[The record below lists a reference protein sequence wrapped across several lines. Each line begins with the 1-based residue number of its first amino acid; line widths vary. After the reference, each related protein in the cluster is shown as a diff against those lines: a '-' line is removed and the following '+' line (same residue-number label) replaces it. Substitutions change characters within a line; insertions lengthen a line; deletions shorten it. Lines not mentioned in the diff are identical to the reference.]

1 MRQVL
6 HYRILGELGQG
17 GMGQVFRARDE
28 RLGREVAL
36 KMLPADM
43 AADAD
48 FQARLLREAR
58 AASALNHPG
67 IVTLHDLETADG
79 VTFLVMEL
87 VEGERVSDLAV
98 NGVPWEK
105 AVDLVADVAD
115 ALAAAHTRGILHR
128 DIKSD
133 NVMVTPSGQPKVL
146 DFGLAKLRADL
157 TAEIAPGSDPEAGPT
172 ANMKRK
178 LMASTLP
185 PGAVVPVGGN
195 HPAKMM
201 ALAQTLRPQA
211 TPGGTAITRA
221 GQILGTPSYMAPECY
236 EGTADART
244 EVFALGVVLY
254 ELLASKRPFDR
265 DSELATMSAIL
276 LDEPEPPS
284 KAAPERGI
292 PAKVDAIVAKALA
305 KTPADRY
312 PDMTAFAAALRD
324 TLRAPVPAPAPP
336 PAPPRLPRVWPWAL
350 AGGGALAL
358 AGGFVWLVLRDD
370 GGHAPK
376 TVAPPT
382 IEVTASRRLTLED
395 GCEEYPRLHPDGTR
409 IVFDGIAGGDY
420 EIMTLDLETNTRTQL
435 TSTPGWDY
443 ASALSPDGTR
453 VAYVH
458 EDALGRTL
466 RLVPL
471 DGSTA
476 PKDLGA
482 TVGYPAW
489 THDGALLVG
498 DSAGRILR
506 RDLATGTDTEL
517 GKLPAGARLY
527 HLVEVEGA
535 GIAVLWWT
543 SSDADQ
549 TALGE
554 LDPGGRLRV
563 VEETATDY
571 EGGLAAAHHA
581 RGYYATRKGA
591 TEGNQLLFRPWGGAK
606 SIAVPGGV
614 SPGAGMD
621 VSRDGKRLVFST
633 CLEREY
639 IARIALDQ
647 PPAVVS
653 RGAWQ
658 DTNPYV
664 VDSHRLLVTSN
675 RLGQQNGWLIDLDG
689 NAPPRAVTPPGALG
703 ATPSPDGRRIV
714 YASRSGL
721 AIVDLAA
728 PGTTIGEAKVLTM
741 DPSDA
746 APVFARDSEHVL
758 FERTVR
764 GVTSVYSIA
773 VSGGAARELVV
784 GAQPAASPVDDTVVF
799 VTASDASGARRV
811 MKTTLGGAPPVPI
824 GGVELATW
832 QRPRIS
838 PDGTQLMLVRGYQ
851 QVVAVPL
858 DGSTPARILW
868 NAGTGS
874 VSAAAWTSDGS
885 GIIAAVGG
893 YEGDL
898 WLADGTFP

>member
-1 MRQVL
+1 MTPRQVL

-115 ALAAAHTRGILHR
+115 ALAAAHARGILHR

-146 DFGLAKLRADL
+146 DFGLAKLRVDL
-157 TAEIAPGSDPEAGPT
+157 AAEIAPGSDPEAGPT
-172 ANMKRK
+172 ANMRRK

-185 PGAVVPVGGN
+185 PGTVVPNNPNRMV
-195 HPAKMM
+195 
-201 ALAQTLRPQA
+201 ALAATLRPQA

-265 DSELATMSAIL
+265 ESELATMSAIL
-276 LDEPEPPS
+276 LDDPAPPS
-284 KAAPERGI
+284 KAAPDRGI
-292 PAKVDAIVAKALA
+292 PEKVDAIVAKALA
-305 KTPADRY
+305 KSPHDRY
-312 PDMTAFAAALRD
+312 ADMTAFASALRES
-324 TLRAPVPAPAPP
+324 LRAPAPP
-336 PAPPRLPRVWPWAL
+336 PAPPKLPRVWPWLA

-358 AGGFVWLVLRDD
+358 AGGFVWLVLRDSSD
-370 GGHAPK
+370 GRAAK
-376 TVAPPT
+376 LAPPT
-382 IEVTASRRLTLED
+382 IEVTASRRLTLEE
-395 GCEEYPRLHPDGTR
+395 GCEEYPHFHPDGKR
-409 IVFDGIAGGDY
+409 IVFDGIASGDY
-420 EIMTLDLETNTRTQL
+420 EIMTLDLDTNARKQL

-443 ASALSPDGTR
+443 ASALSPDGTQ

-458 EDALGRTL
+458 EDALARTL
-466 RLVPL
+466 RVLPL
-471 DGSTA
+471 DGSTP

-489 THDGALLVG
+489 THDGALLLG
-498 DSAGRILR
+498 DAAGRILR
-506 RDLATGTDTEL
+506 RDVASGRDTEL

-535 GIAVLWWT
+535 GVAVLWWT

-554 LDPGGRLRV
+554 LDLDGKLRI

-571 EGGLAAAHHA
+571 EGGLASAHHR

-591 TEGNQLLFRPWGGAK
+591 TEGNQLLFRPWGDTKA
-606 SIAVPGGV
+606 IPVPGGV
-614 SPGAGMD
+614 SPGAGID
-621 VSRDGKRLVFST
+621 VSRDGTRLVFST

-639 IARIALDQ
+639 IARISLGQ
-647 PPAVVS
+647 PPVVVS

-658 DTNPYV
+658 DTNPYI

-689 NAPPRAVTPPGALG
+689 KQAPRAVTPPGALG
-703 ATPSPDGRRIV
+703 ATPSPDGNRIV
-714 YASRSGL
+714 YASRTGL
-721 AIVDLAA
+721 AVVDLDPSGTVGAA
-728 PGTTIGEAKVLTM
+728 RVLTT

-746 APVFARDSEHVL
+746 APAFARDNEHVV

-764 GVTSVYSIA
+764 GVTSVYSIS
-773 VSGGAARELVV
+773 VSGGVARELVV
-784 GAQPAASPVDDTVVF
+784 GAQPAPSPVDDTIVF
-799 VTASDASGARRV
+799 VTAADASGARRV
-811 MKTTLGGAPPVPI
+811 MKTTLAGTPAVPI
-824 GGVELATW
+824 TGVELATW

-838 PDGTQLMLVRGYQ
+838 PDGKELMLVRGYQ
-851 QVVAVPL
+851 QVIAVAL
-858 DGSTPARILW
+858 DGNTPARVLW

-874 VSAAAWTSDGS
+874 VGAAAWTLDG
-885 GIIAAVGG
+885 GVIATVGG

>member
-1 MRQVL
+1 MTPRQVL

-36 KMLPADM
+36 KMLPADL
-43 AADAD
+43 ATDAD

-98 NGVPWEK
+98 TGVPWEK

-115 ALAAAHTRGILHR
+115 ALAAAHARGILHR

-146 DFGLAKLRADL
+146 DFGLAKLRVDL
-157 TAEIAPGSDPEAGPT
+157 LAELAPGSDPEAGPT
-172 ANMKRK
+172 ANMRRK

-185 PGAVVPVGGN
+185 PGTVVPKDP
-195 HPAKMM
+195 HRMA
-201 ALAQTLRPQA
+201 ALAATLRPQA

-254 ELLASKRPFDR
+254 ELLASRRPFDR

-284 KAAPERGI
+284 KAAPDRGI
-292 PAKVDAIVAKALA
+292 PEKIDALVGKALA
-305 KTPADRY
+305 KSPHDRY
-312 PDMTAFAAALRD
+312 PDMTAFAAALRES
-324 TLRAPVPAPAPP
+324 LRATSPAPP
-336 PAPPRLPRVWPWAL
+336 PPKLPRVWPWLA
-350 AGGGALAL
+350 AGGGAFAL
-358 AGGFVWLVLRDD
+358 AGGFVWLVLHD
-370 GGHAPK
+370 GGDSRTAEL
-376 TVAPPT
+376 APPPL
-382 IEVTASRRLTLED
+382 EVTASRRLTLDE
-395 GCEEYPRLHPDGTR
+395 GCEEYPHFHPDGKR
-409 IVFDGIAGGDY
+409 IVFDGIANDDY
-420 EIMTLDLETNTRTQL
+420 EIMTLDLDTNARKQL

-443 ASALSPDGTR
+443 ASALSPDGTQ

-458 EDALGRTL
+458 EDPAGRTL
-466 RLVPL
+466 RVIAL
-471 DGSTA
+471 DGGT
-476 PKDLGA
+476 PPRDLGA

-489 THDGALLVG
+489 THDGALLLG
-498 DSAGRILR
+498 DAGGRILR
-506 RDLATGTDTEL
+506 RDLASGRDTEL

-543 SSDADQ
+543 SSEVDQ

-554 LDPGGRLRV
+554 LGLDGKLRI

-571 EGGLAAAHHA
+571 EGGLAAAHHR

-591 TEGNQLLFRPWGGAK
+591 TEGNQLLFRPWGGTSAVP
-606 SIAVPGGV
+606 VPGGV
-614 SPGAGMD
+614 SPGAGID

-639 IARIALDQ
+639 IARISLGQ
-647 PPAVVS
+647 PPVVVS

-675 RLGQQNGWLIDLDG
+675 RLGAQNGWLIDLDG
-689 NAPPRAVTPPGALG
+689 KEPPRAVTPPGALG
-703 ATPSPDGRRIV
+703 ATPSPDGTRIV
-714 YASRSGL
+714 YASRTGL
-721 AIVDLAA
+721 AVVDLARS
-728 PGTTIGEAKVLTM
+728 GTVGAARALTT

-746 APVFARDSEHVL
+746 SPVFARDNEHVL

-764 GVTSVYSIA
+764 GVTSVYSISM
-773 VSGGAARELVV
+773 SGGAARELVA
-784 GAQPAASPVDDTVVF
+784 GAQPATSPTDDTIVF
-799 VTASDASGARRV
+799 VTAADASGARRV
-811 MKTTLGGAPPVPI
+811 MRTTLASAPAVPI
-824 GGVELATW
+824 TGLEHATW

-838 PDGTQLMLVRGYQ
+838 PDGKELMLVRGYQ
-851 QVVAVPL
+851 QVVAIAL
-858 DGSTPARILW
+858 DGSTPARVVW

-874 VSAAAWTSDGS
+874 VGAAAWTTDG
-885 GIIAAVGG
+885 GIVASVGG